1 MFIAVGAVAVIV
13 ISLSIFKKLFKAVLY
28 IILLVVAVAV
38 YVINTG
44 EEPKALIDTAKTTV
58 KDLEKDINKVK
69 KAAASTVEKI
79 DDAVPKD
86 AKRSLNKVSK
96 TLNKTLKENKKTVTG
111 TVEKIDDAEPK
122 DVKRSLNTVS
132 KTVNKVLKEQKK
144 AVMKLEKELKKHRK
158 ELGN

>member
-1 MFIAVGAVAVIV
+1 MFIAVGAVAAIV

-38 YVINTG
+38 YTLYTSEDPN
-44 EEPKALIDTAKTTV
+44 KASKTENKKTTSM
-58 KDLEKDINKVK
+58 
-69 KAAASTVEKI
+69 AEKI
-79 DDAVPKD
+79 DDAV
-86 AKRSLNKVSK
+86 
-96 TLNKTLKENKKTVTG
+96 
-111 TVEKIDDAEPK
+111 PK

>member
-1 MFIAVGAVAVIV
+1 MIENLLTNSLFVTIGSIAAVI
-13 ISLSIFKKLFKAVLY
+13 ITLAIFKKLFKVVLY

-44 EEPKALIDTAKTTV
+44 EDPKALIDTAQTTV
-58 KDLEKDINKVK
+58 KDLKKDINKVK

-96 TLNKTLKENKKTVTG
+96 TVNKTLKEK
-111 TVEKIDDAEPK
+111 
-122 DVKRSLNTVS
+122 
-132 KTVNKVLKEQKK
+132 KK
-144 AVMKLEKELKKHRK
+144 AVKTLEKELKKHRK
-158 ELGN
+158 ELGD